1 MSYIV
6 ANNKSY
12 LVTDSYNK
20 PYIKINNNSILPLT
34 TSSHMGGGN

>member
-20 PYIKINNNSILPLT
+20 PYIKINNNSVLPLT
-34 TSSHMGGGN
+34 TNPSYGGG

>member
-12 LVTDSYNK
+12 LVTNNYNK
-20 PYIKINNNSILPLT
+20 PYIKVNGSILPLS
-34 TSSHMGGGN
+34 TSPSYGGGG